1 MDLEQILAVS
11 RMPGLYKLVTT
22 RSNGLVVEDM
32 DTGRRTF
39 VSIRKHQ
46 FTPLQSV
53 AIYTYGDTVQINEIF
68 NSMLE
73 QRAVNPV
80 PQTSTEPE
88 VLHDYFRKILPD
100 YNEDRV
106 YVSDIKKII
115 KWFQFL
121 DERNLLAVAA
131 PDEEE

>member
-1 MDLEQILAVS
+1 M
-11 RMPGLYKLVTT
+11 YKLVTT
-22 RSNGLVVEDM
+22 RNNGLVIEDM

-53 AIYTYGDTVQINEIF
+53 AIYTYGDTAEISQIF
-68 NSMLE
+68 QSMMA
-73 QRAVNPV
+73 QREDNPV
-80 PQTSTEPE
+80 PSANAAPDE
-88 VLHDYFRKILPD
+88 LHTYFRKILPD

-106 YVSDIKKII
+106 FVSDIKKII

-121 DERNLLAVAA
+121 EERNLLSGT
-131 PDEEE
+131 PSDEDE

>member
-1 MDLEQILAVS
+1 MNLDQILAVS

-22 RSNGLVVEDM
+22 RNNGLVIEDM

-53 AIYTYGDTVQINEIF
+53 AIYTYGDTAEISKIF
-68 NSMLE
+68 QAMIENRE
-73 QRAVNPV
+73 DHPV
-80 PQTSTEPE
+80 PGTNAEPE
-88 VLHDYFRKILPD
+88 DLHTYFRIILPD

-106 YVSDIKKII
+106 FVSDIKKII
-115 KWFQFL
+115 KWFRFL
-121 DERNLLAVAA
+121 DERNLLK
-131 PDEEE
+131 DTSSEEEE

>member
-1 MDLEQILAVS
+1 MNLDQILAVS
-11 RMPGLYKLVTT
+11 RMPGLYRLVTT
-22 RSNGLVVEDM
+22 RNNGLVIEDM

-53 AIYTYGDTVQINEIF
+53 AIYTYGDTTEIQQIFQAMID
-68 NSMLE
+68 
-73 QRAVNPV
+73 QRGQNPV
-80 PQTSTEPE
+80 PSPNDAADE
-88 VLHDYFRKILPD
+88 LHVYFRKILPD

-106 YVSDIKKII
+106 FVSDIKKII

-121 DERNLLAVAA
+121 DERNLFNETAS
-131 PDEEE
+131 DEEE

>member
-1 MDLEQILAVS
+1 MNLEQILAVS

-22 RSNGLVVEDM
+22 RNNGLVIEDM

-53 AIYTYGDTVQINEIF
+53 AIYTYGDTAEISKIF
-68 NSMLE
+68 QSMIA
-73 QRAVNPV
+73 QRKDNPV
-80 PQTSTEPE
+80 PSANEAPDA
-88 VLHDYFRKILPD
+88 LHAYFRKILPD

-106 YVSDIKKII
+106 FVSDIKKII

-121 DERNLLAVAA
+121 DERNLLSDTSS
-131 PDEEE
+131 DEEE